1 MLVVTEEI
9 SVPLLAPLNKCS
21 EHGKKK
27 TAGGRESESEKE
39 NVAAVKA

>member
-9 SVPLLAPLNKCS
+9 SVPLLVPLNKCG
-21 EHGKKK
+21 ERGKKK
-27 TAGGRESESEKE
+27 DGGGRESESEKE

>member
-9 SVPLLAPLNKCS
+9 SVPLLVPLNKCG
-21 EHGKKK
+21 EQGKKK
-27 TAGGRESESEKE
+27 KRRGGENEGEKE

>member
-9 SVPLLAPLNKCS
+9 SVPLLVPLNKCG
-21 EHGKKK
+21 EQGKKK
-27 TAGGRESESEKE
+27 RRGGENEGEKE